1 MSGAF
6 PKLSHRPDPLCGPF
20 TNHLTGLYSE
30 EMDPAPRTGRRSQGE
45 RRAETQ
51 EALLAATIDCLI
63 DLGYARTTT
72 REVARRAGVSRGAQT
87 HHYPTKDD
95 LVVAAVE
102 HLFEV
107 EGRRFVARFRALPPR
122 RRTAD
127 EGIALLWEIVS
138 GPTYPAVLEVVVAGR
153 TDPSLQVVVHGV
165 STKLE
170 ATVVGLL
177 QRLFPD
183 VGDRDR
189 LARTLADLVF
199 ALVQGAAVASYGGY
213 GDPDR
218 TIAVIRSLAR
228 LVRPESIETLREVV
242 DAIDH

>member
-1 MSGAF
+1 
-6 PKLSHRPDPLCGPF
+6 
-20 TNHLTGLYSE
+20 
-30 EMDPAPRTGRRSQGE
+30 MDATQGRRSQEE

-51 EALLAATIDCLI
+51 DALMAATIDCLI

-107 EGRRFVARFRALPPR
+107 EGRRFVARFQALPPR
-122 RRTAD
+122 RRTMD
-127 EGIALLWEIVS
+127 EGIALLWDIAS
-138 GPTYPAVLEVVVAGR
+138 GRTYPAILEVVVAGR
-153 TDPSLQVVVHGV
+153 TDPTLAVVVHGV
-165 STKLE
+165 ATKLE
-170 ATVVGLL
+170 HTVVGLL
-177 QRLFPD
+177 QQLFPD
-183 VGDRDR
+183 VGDDDR
-189 LARTLADLVF
+189 LARTLAGLIF

-228 LVRPESIETLREVV
+228 LVRPESIDILKGVL
-242 DAIDH
+242 DAIDP